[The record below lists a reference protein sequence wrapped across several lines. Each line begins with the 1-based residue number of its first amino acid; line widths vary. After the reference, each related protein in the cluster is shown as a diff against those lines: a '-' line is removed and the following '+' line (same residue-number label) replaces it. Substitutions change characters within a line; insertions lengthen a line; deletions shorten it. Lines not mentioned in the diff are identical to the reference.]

1 MTSAPRSWLD
11 ALVFSNLWMAAAA
24 GALVAA
30 TSHAM
35 GTAIR
40 PEAVGLAFAGVL
52 VVYNVD
58 RLRDLR
64 RDRQGSPDRS
74 AFIAEHKGRLIALS
88 GVAAAASL
96 YFGAR
101 AGWPAA
107 VTLLPVLGL
116 GLFHRR
122 LKRFENAKIGY
133 IAAAWTCVGFGLPA
147 VLAADTR
154 HLHWVAAITAATMLA
169 NVIAFNL
176 RAAGERAKRPRQQ
189 NALQV
194 ARACAAIGVA
204 LGAFAPSPT
213 DALVAIPLATLLVLI
228 GYRPTERFSPLFVD
242 GALLVG
248 SLIAAT
254 LV

>member
-1 MTSAPRSWLD
+1 VPRSWLD

-30 TSHAM
+30 TSRAM

-58 RLRDLR
+58 RLRDLD
-64 RDRQGSPDRS
+64 RDREGSPDRS
-74 AFIAEHKGRLIALS
+74 AFIAEHEGRLIALS
-88 GVAAAASL
+88 SVAAAASL

-107 VTLLPVLGL
+107 VTLLPVLGM

-122 LKRFENAKIGY
+122 LKRFENVKIGY
-133 IAAAWTCVGFGLPA
+133 IAASWTCVGFGLPA
-147 VLAADTR
+147 LLAANAR
-154 HLHWVAAITAATMLA
+154 NLHWGAAIAAATILA
-169 NVIAFNL
+169 NVIAFNV
-176 RAAGERAKRPRQQ
+176 RAAGEGVERVRRR

-204 LGAFAPSPT
+204 LGALAPSPAN
-213 DALVAIPLATLLVLI
+213 ALVAIPLATLLALV
-228 GYRPTERFSPLFVD
+228 GYRPTERFSPLFLD

-248 SLIAAT
+248 SLIAAA
-254 LV
+254 LA